1 MTKVSGDLICR
12 VAADGKANLPNQP
25 ITNCRGPSR
34 FLEGCDTKAGGVL
47 RIRWPRVAMSLSRW
61 STVLRRVTTE
71 GPYVNEHLSVV
82 VLTVMVAAGISA
94 VAYADRSVASISLAP
109 LYFLPLA
116 LSALVHPLRI
126 GVALSIVCVALH
138 DVVSPMHEP
147 GARHLVRDATA
158 LLAYVFVVA
167 VVHQLGAQRRRL
179 AEAAERQRDE
189 LANEIQLA
197 AEVQQCILPRSIPT
211 APGFDFAARI
221 VAGDYYGFIEL
232 PADEIA
238 VVIADVSGKGVAAG
252 LLMPS
257 IEVALRMEA
266 AHSPGIGDLLH
277 TFNNVVC
284 QTTGGSRFI
293 SLFYGKLCPRS
304 ESLQYA
310 NAGHNP
316 PLLIRAGTEP
326 RLLEKGG
333 PVLGLL
339 PDSNYESEAISLRR
353 GDVLVLYTDGAVEAE
368 NPAGEQYSA
377 ERLARIVGL
386 HPEQR
391 AEELIETI
399 YGSVIQFRETASL
412 TDDLTL
418 VVLKKL

>member
-1 MTKVSGDLICR
+1 
-12 VAADGKANLPNQP
+12 
-25 ITNCRGPSR
+25 
-34 FLEGCDTKAGGVL
+34 
-47 RIRWPRVAMSLSRW
+47 MSLSRW

-71 GPYVNEHLSVV
+71 GPYVNERLSVV
-82 VLTVMVAAGISA
+82 VLTVLVAAGIAA
-94 VAYADRSVASISLAP
+94 VAYADRFVASISLAP

-116 LSALVHPLRI
+116 LGALVHPLRV

-138 DVVSPMHEP
+138 DVLSPLHEP
-147 GARHLVRDATA
+147 GARHLASDATA

-167 VVHQLGAQRRRL
+167 VVHELGAQRRRL

-189 LANEIQLA
+189 LANEIHLA
-197 AEVQQCILPRSIPT
+197 AEVQQGILPRSIPS
-211 APGFDFAARI
+211 APGFDFAARMHPARI

-232 PADEIA
+232 PSNEIA

-266 AHSPGIGDLLH
+266 ARSPGIGDLLH

-284 QTTGGSRFI
+284 QITGGRRFI
-293 SLFYGKLCPRS
+293 SLFYAKLCPRS

-333 PVLGLL
+333 PVLGVL
-339 PDSNYESEAISLRR
+339 PDSNYESEAISLWR

-377 ERLARIVGL
+377 ERLSRTVSL
-386 HPEQR
+386 HSEQP
-391 AEELIETI
+391 AGELIETI
-399 YGSVIQFRETASL
+399 YASVIQFRETSSL
-412 TDDLTL
+412 ADDLTL